1 MELKW
6 LTRQML
12 LAIHDEA
19 VVVFGGLP
27 GVRDMALLDSAM
39 DRPKNLLAYGD
50 NSSLFDLAAAW
61 CFGIVQNH
69 PFLDGNKRTGLLS
82 ARALLLLN
90 GQVFEP
96 AEVDEVTMMV
106 GVAEGTVDE
115 AMLASWL
122 ARFST
127 RSLGA
132 RRAATSLPYG
142 HGPPHGW
149 GVAGVGGPA
158 LSVARP
164 GS

>member
-6 LTRQML
+6 LTRKMI

-19 VVVFGGLP
+19 VVIFGGLP
-27 GVRDMALLDSAM
+27 SVRDMALLDSAM

-50 NSSLFDLAAAW
+50 NPSLFDLVAAL

-69 PFLDGNKRTGLLS
+69 PFLDGNKRVGLLS
-82 ARALLLLN
+82 ARAWLFLN

-96 AEVDEVTMMV
+96 TEVDEVTMMV
-106 GVAEGTVDE
+106 GVAEGTVNE

-127 RSLGA
+127 R
-132 RRAATSLPYG
+132 RA
-142 HGPPHGW
+142 
-149 GVAGVGGPA
+149 
-158 LSVARP
+158 
-164 GS
+164 

>member
-6 LTRQML
+6 LTRQMI

-19 VVVFGGLP
+19 IVVFGGLP
-27 GVRDMALLDSAM
+27 GVRDMALLDSAI

-50 NSSLFDLAAAW
+50 NPSLFDLTAAL
-61 CFGIVQNH
+61 CCGIVKNH

-82 ARALLLLN
+82 ARAFLFLN

-96 AEVDEVTMMV
+96 TEVDEVTMMV
-106 GVAEGTVDE
+106 GVAEGAVDE

-127 RSLGA
+127 R
-132 RRAATSLPYG
+132 RA
-142 HGPPHGW
+142 
-149 GVAGVGGPA
+149 
-158 LSVARP
+158 
-164 GS
+164 